1 MTMLLSA
8 SELAS
13 IRSTRNGFMPDTA
26 IIYRY
31 ALTSD
36 GGGGYTESWP
46 AVGTVSCYVWT
57 RSDATDNEASI
68 GGQPTSRTRWYIE
81 VPYNTTIDAR
91 DWIEV
96 NSRTFQVVVV
106 PNDASILSGL
116 RLEVVAMNE
125 EQRVK

>member
-1 MTMLLSA
+1 MSMLLSA

-13 IRSTRNGFMPDTA
+13 IRVERNDFLPDTA

-31 ALTSD
+31 ALVSD

-57 RSDATDNEASI
+57 REATDNEMAI

-81 VPYNTTIDAR
+81 VPHDTSVDAR

-96 NSRTFQVVVV
+96 NNRTFQVVVV
-106 PNDASILSGL
+106 PNGASILSGL